1 MAFGA
6 IRKFPNDTRPR
17 VGIGVDIPFSAGGV
31 FTPNYTTREAIK
43 NNLVNYFLTNPGE
56 RPANPLFGGGLRG
69 FIFQQMADENLD
81 FLKEDIGNKLSTFF
95 PDVIVDNV
103 SVVGNY
109 DNNEVVVNIKYAV
122 SNTGIE
128 DEINLSFQ

>member
-6 IRKFPNDTRPR
+6 IRKFPNDTIARR
-17 VGIGVDIPFSAGGV
+17 GIGVDIPFSAGGV
-31 FTPNYTTREAIK
+31 FTPNYTTKEAIK

-56 RPANPLFGGGLRG
+56 RPANPTFGGGLRG

-81 FLKEDIGNKLSTFF
+81 FLKEDIGQKLTSFF
-95 PDVIVDNV
+95 PDVLVRNV
-103 SVVGNY
+103 EVIGNY

-128 DEINLSFQ
+128 DELNLSFQ

>member
-56 RPANPLFGGGLRG
+56 RPGNPLFGGGLRG
-69 FIFQQMADENLD
+69 FIFQQLADENLD

-128 DEINLSFQ
+128 DELNLSFQ

>member
-128 DEINLSFQ
+128 DELNLSFQ

>member
-6 IRKFPNDTRPR
+6 IRKFPNDTIPQ

-31 FTPNYTTREAIK
+31 FTPNYTTKRAIR

-56 RPANPLFGGGLRG
+56 RPANPTFGGGLRE
-69 FIFQQMADENLD
+69 FIFTQMASENLD
-81 FLKEDIGNKLSTFF
+81 FLKEDIGKKLQTFF

-103 SVVGNY
+103 EVIGNF
-109 DNNEVVVNIKYAV
+109 DLNEVVVNIKYAV

>member
-6 IRKFPNDTRPR
+6 IKKFPNDTRPR

-81 FLKEDIGNKLSTFF
+81 FLKEDIGQKLSTFF

-103 SVVGNY
+103 SVVGNH

-128 DEINLSFQ
+128 DELNLSFQ

>member
-6 IRKFPNDTRPR
+6 IRKFPNDTSPR

-128 DEINLSFQ
+128 DELNLSFQ